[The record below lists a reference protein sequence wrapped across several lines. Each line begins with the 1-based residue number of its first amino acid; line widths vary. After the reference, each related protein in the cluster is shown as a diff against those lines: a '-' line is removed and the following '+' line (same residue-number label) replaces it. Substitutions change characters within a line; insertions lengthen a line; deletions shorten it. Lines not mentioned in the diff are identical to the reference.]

1 MTAHSRILLSNTTA
15 TRLTPNGIHSGM
27 DVTVQNPNETG
38 NIYIGGEGVNNS
50 NFGFQ
55 LFPKNGFSIELS
67 GRDAL
72 YAISD
77 TNELPIVVLRTNL
90 ESGA

>member
-1 MTAHSRILLSNTTA
+1 MTTHARILLSNTTA
-15 TRLTPNGIHSGM
+15 TRLTPNGTHSGM
-27 DVTVQNPNETG
+27 DVTIQNPNETG
-38 NIYIGGEGVNNS
+38 NIYIGAEGVNAS

-67 GRDAL
+67 GYDSL
-72 YAISD
+72 YAIAD
-77 TNELPIVVLRTNL
+77 TNSLPVVVLRTNL